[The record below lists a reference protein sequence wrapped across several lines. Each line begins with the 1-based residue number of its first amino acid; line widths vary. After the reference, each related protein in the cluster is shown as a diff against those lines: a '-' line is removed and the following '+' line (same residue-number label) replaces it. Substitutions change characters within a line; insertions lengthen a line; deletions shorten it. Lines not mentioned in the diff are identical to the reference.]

1 MTAVVGGL
9 IIYFLLINNYITT
22 LFAKVLSRGSR
33 YSVCSKHPS
42 PGDTR
47 LSQAT
52 GADRKAAAAFQEPY
66 KASCVC
72 FPIAGRG
79 GGICPW

>member
-1 MTAVVGGL
+1 M
-9 IIYFLLINNYITT
+9 

-33 YSVCSKHPS
+33 YSVCSKHPR
-42 PGDTR
+42 PCDTR
-47 LSQAT
+47 LSQVT
-52 GADRKAAAAFQEPY
+52 GVDRKAAAAFQEPD
-66 KASCVC
+66 KASRVG